1 MAQLIGRG
9 LVGRGLGSGLAGR
22 RIHAGRGLL
31 ARLLAITVLPVL
43 GVGLFVALLLGV
55 QRVSALRAID
65 DSLAGTVS
73 RILATT
79 LDVSELPQV
88 VSQLQAAVSAEN
100 VVFVDVRPAGD
111 AVRFFRSKTPETDW
125 ALRAAYDEAVRAR
138 PGDHRFVFHDQRAQ
152 LYQNAASQVTS
163 PEVRQR
169 LNTFAATLTAHD
181 QVMQVIRA
189 EVYEDASGRR
199 TLRFADDRQPAASL
213 PGTVLSAAPGSRLI
227 FTLGV
232 GVNNAEI
239 EALLSRQQGLVIGA
253 CTLAALL
260 AAGLA
265 WRATRRI
272 VRPIVQLTRAADR
285 LSLGDLGEAVSL
297 EAPAHTV
304 TELSEL
310 AQAIERLRT
319 SLALAMSRLR
329 PSAPATLTMPVP
341 PAPAAPRRER
351 REP

>member
-9 LVGRGLGSGLAGR
+9 VVGKGPVGRGLVSGLAGR

-111 AVRFFRSKTPETDW
+111 TVRFFRSKTPETDW

-138 PGDHRFVFHDQRAQ
+138 PGDHRFVFHDQRAL
-152 LYQNAASQVTS
+152 LYRGAASQVDS

-169 LNTFAATLTAHD
+169 LNAFAATLNAQD

-189 EVYEDASGRR
+189 EVYEEASGRR
-199 TLRFADDRQPAASL
+199 TLRFADDGQ
-213 PGTVLSAAPGSRLI
+213 PGTSLLAAPGSRLI

-253 CTLAALL
+253 CTLVALL

-329 PSAPATLTMPVP
+329 PSAPATQLQTTLPT
-341 PAPAAPRRER
+341 APRGER